1 MARAPGEGAEGKRV
15 GGRNLLLIRTGITFA
30 LLASVVSVQIRSPEL
45 LLTGG
50 FQLLYF
56 AVVLSYGWLLLRYAA
71 WGSVELPP
79 YAACLQ
85 AVADVAFISIIV
97 LATGLYDSVFSFMF
111 VVVIL
116 LGSLE
121 RYLRGAVGWAV
132 LSSATYTVLVYL
144 QMRGILHPPGVEP
157 TLVLFPQFVRSAV
170 THSTAFLLTGVL
182 SGFLGE
188 EIRKGKE
195 KVRDRDDVIQKLES
209 FHKHVIDNIPSG
221 LLTSDMQGRVNLVND
236 TACSIL
242 GVTRKDAVG
251 KPMKQVLAGIEGWEA
266 REAREGRDDSRIPRA
281 EIRFLRNDGAEV
293 YLGFSTSPMKD
304 AEGHSIGRVVIFQD
318 LTPIRQME
326 ERVRIADRLAG
337 VGELA
342 AGLAHEIRNPLASIA
357 GSSQLLREASAS
369 SGESATL
376 LEIIGRES
384 ERLNGLITDFLAYT
398 GPSQRNTTRLDVA
411 ALLQE
416 VAEAV
421 RAGEAREKG
430 VAIELSPL
438 KALVVEGDG
447 EQLKQVVWNLVR
459 NAVQAA
465 PRGGRVMIDG
475 FEQIRHGSRYVVAM
489 VIDEGAGIAPGIIEK
504 IFNPF
509 FTTKEGGTGLGLSIS
524 QRIVHQHK
532 GFIEVRP
539 APGKGCAFSVFLPA
553 APSWNGGGE
562 RHGDG

>member
-1 MARAPGEGAEGKRV
+1 MARDPGEGAEGKRAV
-15 GGRNLLLIRTGITFA
+15 GRNLLLIRTGITFA

-45 LLTGG
+45 LLTDG

-56 AVVLSYGWLLLRYAA
+56 ALLLSYGWLLLRYAA
-71 WGSVELPP
+71 WGSVDLPT
-79 YAACLQ
+79 YAVFLQ

-97 LATGLYDSVFSFMF
+97 FATGLYDSVFSFMF
-111 VVVIL
+111 VIMIL

-121 RYLRGAVGWAV
+121 RYLRGAVGWAI
-132 LSSATYTVLVYL
+132 LSSAAYTVLVYL
-144 QMRGILHPPGVEP
+144 QMRGILQPPGFEP
-157 TLVLFPQFVRSAV
+157 AIIPFSQFGRSAV
-170 THSTAFLLTGVL
+170 THSTAFLLTGIL

-209 FHKHVIDNIPSG
+209 FHKNVIDNVPSG
-221 LLTSDMQGRVNLVND
+221 LLTIDTQGKVNMVND
-236 TACSIL
+236 AACAIL
-242 GVTRKDAVG
+242 GMTREDTVG
-251 KPMKQVLAGIEGWEA
+251 KPMGQVLAGIEGWEA
-266 REAREGRDDSRIPRA
+266 REGRDDSRVPRA
-281 EIRFLRNDGAEV
+281 EIRFPRADGTEV

-304 AEGHSIGRVVIFQD
+304 TEGRSIGRVVIFQD

-357 GSSQLLREASAS
+357 GSSQLLRESSAS
-369 SGESATL
+369 TGESATL
-376 LEIIGRES
+376 LDIIGRES
-384 ERLNGLITDFLAYT
+384 NRLNGLITDFLAYT
-398 GPSQRNTTRLDVA
+398 GPSQRETMHLEVSALLRDVA
-411 ALLQE
+411 G
-416 VAEAV
+416 AV

-430 VAIELSPL
+430 VAVELAPL
-438 KALVVEGDG
+438 PALLVEGDG
-447 EQLKQVVWNLVR
+447 EQLKQVMWNLVR

-465 PRGGRVMIDG
+465 PAGGRVMIDG

-489 VIDEGAGIAPGIIEK
+489 VSDTGAGIAPADIEK

-539 APGKGCAFSVFLPA
+539 ASGKGCVFSVFLPA
-553 APSWNGGGE
+553 APARSGKDGG
-562 RHGDG
+562 DA

>member
-1 MARAPGEGAEGKRV
+1 MPARDPVEGPRGKRA

-56 AVVLSYGWLLLRYAA
+56 AVLLSYGWLLLRYAA
-71 WGSVELPP
+71 WGSVDLPT
-79 YAACLQ
+79 YAVFLQ

-97 LATGLYDSVFSFMF
+97 FATGLYDSVFSFMF
-111 VVVIL
+111 VIVIL

-121 RYLRGAVGWAV
+121 RYLRGAVGWAL
-132 LSSATYTVLVYL
+132 LSSAAYTVLVYL
-144 QMRGILHPPGVEP
+144 QMRGTLLPPGFEVVP
-157 TLVLFPQFVRSAV
+157 LSFSQFVRSAV
-170 THSTAFLLTGVL
+170 TNSTAFILTGVL
-182 SGFLGE
+182 SGLLGE

-195 KVRDRDDVIQKLES
+195 KVRDRDDVIRKLES
-209 FHKHVIDNIPSG
+209 FHKDVIDNIPSG
-221 LLTSDMQGRVNLVND
+221 LLTIDMHGRVNMVND
-236 TACSIL
+236 TACAIL
-242 GVTRKDAVG
+242 GTTREDTVG
-251 KPMKQVLAGIEGWEA
+251 KPMGQVLAGIEGWEA

-281 EIRFLRNDGAEV
+281 EIRFLRADGAELF
-293 YLGFSTSPMKD
+293 LGFSTSPMKD
-304 AEGHSIGRVVIFQD
+304 AEGRPIGRVVIFQD

-357 GSSQLLREASAS
+357 GSSQLLRESAS
-369 SGESATL
+369 SSAESATL

-384 ERLNGLITDFLAYT
+384 QRLNGLITDFLAYT

-411 ALLQE
+411 ALLKE

-430 VAIELSPL
+430 VTVELAPL
-438 KALVVEGDG
+438 KTLMVEGDG
-447 EQLKQVVWNLVR
+447 EQLKQVAWNLVR

-465 PRGGRVMIDG
+465 PAGEKVMIDG

-489 VIDEGAGIAPGIIEK
+489 VVDSGAGIAPGIIEK

-539 APGKGCAFSVFLPA
+539 APRKGCAFSVFLPA
-553 APSWNGGGE
+553 APVNGEGNGVA
-562 RHGDG
+562 

>member
-1 MARAPGEGAEGKRV
+1 MARDPGEGAEGKRA

-30 LLASVVSVQIRSPEL
+30 LLASVVSVQVRSPEL
-45 LLTGG
+45 LLTDG

-56 AVVLSYGWLLLRYAA
+56 AVLLSYGWLLLRYAA
-71 WGSVELPP
+71 WGSVELPT
-79 YAACLQ
+79 YAVFLQ
-85 AVADVAFISIIV
+85 AAADVAFISIIV
-97 LATGLYDSVFSFMF
+97 FATGLYDSVFSFMF
-111 VVVIL
+111 VIVIL

-121 RYLRGAVGWAV
+121 RYLRGAVVWAI
-132 LSSATYTVLVYL
+132 LSSASYTVLVYL
-144 QMRGILHPPGVEP
+144 QMRGILLPPGFEP
-157 TLVLFPQFVRSAV
+157 AEIPFSQFGRSAV
-170 THSTAFLLTGVL
+170 THSTAFLLTGIL

-209 FHKHVIDNIPSG
+209 FHKNVIDNIPSG
-221 LLTSDMQGRVNLVND
+221 LLTIDTQGKVSMVND
-236 TACSIL
+236 AACAIL
-242 GVTRKDAVG
+242 GMTRGDTVG
-251 KPMKQVLAGIEGWEA
+251 KPMGQVLAGIEGWEA
-266 REAREGRDDSRIPRA
+266 REGRDDSRVPRA
-281 EIRFLRNDGAEV
+281 EIRFTRADGTEV

-304 AEGHSIGRVVIFQD
+304 SEGRSIGRVVIFQD

-357 GSSQLLREASAS
+357 GSSQLLRESSAS

-376 LEIIGRES
+376 LDIIGRES
-384 ERLNGLITDFLAYT
+384 HRLNGLITDFLAYT
-398 GPSQRNTTRLDVA
+398 GPSQRETMRLDVS
-411 ALLQE
+411 ALLRD
-416 VAEAV
+416 VAGAV

-430 VAIELSPL
+430 VAVDLAPL
-438 KALVVEGDG
+438 PALLVEGDG
-447 EQLKQVVWNLVR
+447 EQLKQVMWNLVR

-465 PRGGRVMIDG
+465 PAGGRVMIDG

-489 VIDEGAGIAPGIIEK
+489 VSDTGAGIASADLEK

-539 APGKGCAFSVFLPA
+539 APGKGCVFSVFLPA
-553 APSWNGGGE
+553 ATARSGKDGG
-562 RHGDG
+562 DA